1 MTQILPRRLRVA
13 LTSLVALLLFA
24 VNVAQACTSLIYRDQ
39 AGRIYFGRTLELAM
53 ELPYQVTVFPAGL
66 SYTSRTSPQ
75 APAASWTT
83 RYRMLAVT
91 MPDAG
96 PDDLKIVEGFNEAG
110 LTFSLLAF
118 ASAAGPRDSAL
129 RTRAALA
136 AIDLGAFTLGQFAT
150 VAEVKAALA
159 AQPVLLTPLGPVGG
173 AASPF
178 HFALHD
184 RSGRSIVVEFVNG
197 QQLVHDNPV
206 GVMTNGPSLPWHLTN
221 LANYSFLRNTDVST
235 GQFGSLAV
243 AQPDSGIATQGL
255 PASNTSVGRF
265 VRAAFYAQYAEKVA
279 APDDAVRTL
288 ARIMNNF
295 DRPRNI
301 TIDPR
306 GASGEGLRVP
316 TAPGAAVPDFS
327 SEYTSWTA
335 LTDLDRST
343 FYLRTYGGLNYVKFD
358 LTTMTGIT
366 RTQSI
371 PLASL
376 NGMAADG
383 TAALVAA
390 R

>member
-1 MTQILPRRLRVA
+1 VA
-13 LTSLVALLLFA
+13 FFLFA
-24 VNVAQACTSLIYRDQ
+24 ANVAQACTSLIYRDQ
-39 AGRIYFGRTLELAM
+39 AGRIYVARTLELAM

-66 SYTSRTSPQ
+66 SYTSRTSSQ
-75 APAASWTT
+75 ALAASWMT
-83 RYRMLAVT
+83 RYRMLGVN

-96 PDDLKIVEGFNEAG
+96 PEDLKIVEGFNEAG

-118 ASAAGPRDSAL
+118 TSAARPRDSAL

-136 AIDLGAFTLGQFAT
+136 AIDLGAFTSGQFAT
-150 VAEVKAALA
+150 VAEVKAAQA

-265 VRAAFYAQYAEKVA
+265 VRAAYYAQYAEKGA
-279 APDDAVRTL
+279 APDDAVRIL

-295 DRPRNI
+295 DRARNI

-306 GASGEGLRVP
+306 GASGEGLSVP

-327 SEYTSWTA
+327 REYTSWTA
-335 LTDLDRST
+335 LTDLNRST

-358 LTTMTGIT
+358 LTTMIGIT

-390 R
+390 